1 MAARGE
7 LTLTVL
13 EANGQRQDG
22 QQLWDPNFVNGFVKV
37 EIRGGARTVKAQ
49 TTQKRVNNFTLLWEE
64 DLKLNVLDEAR
75 ELRLMLCRER
85 RSTNSGRT
93 SAAVTAAC
101 GIYVSEILDNVP
113 IDKYFELFKPSS
125 GSEGGTIH
133 IKVEFAD
140 ARGNSPQE
148 NGHLALGGLRA
159 QPSDYDSDNV
169 GSPVTP
175 ARHGRTRFA
184 DEENSGALTDIQPV
198 PEEGE
203 EDGPQGGKRGSLG
216 IKLLTTAALIAAAAG
231 AAVKVVN
238 SRR

>member
-140 ARGNSPQE
+140 ARGNSPQ
-148 NGHLALGGLRA
+148 
-159 QPSDYDSDNV
+159 